1 VTYRP
6 TLYCTR
12 RPGPPLDRF
21 VERLWYWESEPL
33 AHMKDRM
40 MPDGS
45 CGLVINL
52 HEDETRSYSG
62 AADDVIERY
71 PGAVLCGTY
80 SRYFVIDTHEQ
91 RANVGVGFRPGGTWP
106 FFDPASDEL
115 QNRHIALRDLWGSAG
130 DTLRERILAAPT
142 PHAKLALLEAELLQR
157 AIRPLQ
163 RRAEVD
169 YAIARLSAAPSDYT
183 IAMLSE
189 QVGLSAR
196 RFTRLFTL
204 EVGLTPKVYARVQR
218 FQRVMERMQ
227 DPTTRSWTE
236 LAQDCGYFDQSHL
249 IRECR
254 SLSGFTPTELA
265 ARRIVDTHHVAL
277 SDT

>member
-6 TLYCTR
+6 ALYCTR

-21 VERLWYWESEPL
+21 VERLWYWECEPL
-33 AHMKDRM
+33 AHTKDRM

-52 HEDETRSYSG
+52 YEDETRSYSG
-62 AADDVIERY
+62 AA
-71 PGAVLCGTY
+71 
-80 SRYFVIDTHEQ
+80 H
-91 RANVGVGFRPGGTWP
+91 
-106 FFDPASDEL
+106 
-115 QNRHIALRDLWGSAG
+115 

-142 PHAKLALLEAELLQR
+142 PHAKLQLLEAELLQR

-189 QVGLSAR
+189 HVGLSAR

-218 FQRVMERMQ
+218 FQRVMECMQ
-227 DPTTRSWTE
+227 GPTTRNWTE

-254 SLSGFTPTELA
+254 SMSGFTPTELA
-265 ARRIVDTHHVAL
+265 ARRIVDSHHVAL
-277 SDT
+277 T

>member
-1 VTYRP
+1 MTYRP
-6 TLYCTR
+6 ALYCTR

-21 VERLWYWESEPL
+21 VERLWYWECSPL

-52 HEDETRSYSG
+52 YEDETRSYSG
-62 AADDVIERY
+62 AADDVVERY

-115 QNRHIALRDLWGSAG
+115 QNQHIALRDLWGSAG

-169 YAIARLSAAPSDYT
+169 YAIARLSEAPSDYT

-189 QVGLSAR
+189 HVGLSAR
-196 RFTRLFTL
+196 RFTRVFTL

-218 FQRVMERMQ
+218 FQRAMERMQ
-227 DPTTRSWTE
+227 DPATRSWTE

-254 SLSGFTPTELA
+254 AMSGFTPTELA

-277 SDT
+277 P

>member
-1 VTYRP
+1 VTYQP
-6 TLYCTR
+6 ALYYTR

-21 VERLWYWESEPL
+21 VERLWYWECAPL
-33 AHMKDRM
+33 AHMRDRM

-45 CGLVINL
+45 CALVINL
-52 HEDETRSYSG
+52 YEDETRSYSG
-62 AADDVIERY
+62 AADDVVERY

-80 SRYFVIDTHEQ
+80 SHYFVIDTHEQ

-115 QNRHIALRDLWGSAG
+115 RNQHVALRDLWGSAG
-130 DTLRERILAAPT
+130 ETLRERILAAPT
-142 PHAKLALLEAELLQR
+142 PHAKLALLEAELLQQ

-163 RRAEVD
+163 RRAEVNF
-169 YAIARLSAAPSDYT
+169 AIARLSEAPSDYT

-189 QVGLSAR
+189 HVGLSAR

-218 FQRVMERMQ
+218 FKRVLESMQ
-227 DPTTRSWTE
+227 SGAARDWTE
-236 LAQDCGYFDQSHL
+236 VAQDCGYFDQSHL

-254 SLSGFTPTELA
+254 SMSGFTPTELA
-265 ARRIVDTHHVAL
+265 ARRIVDSHHVAL
-277 SDT
+277 T